1 MITRLRALYRRRD
14 IDAYLITMFLEVVVM
29 VAALGVLVAL
39 H

>member
-14 IDAYLITMFLEVVVM
+14 IDAYLITMALEVAVI